1 MAEPKLQIEQRLD
14 NIEEAVRTLANLL
27 TETQMGFE
35 PEDADEIDKILRG
48 EKTEKTEEAD
58 AST

>member
-14 NIEEAVRTLANLL
+14 NIEEAVSTMANLL
-27 TETQMGFE
+27 AETQLGFE
-35 PEDADEIDKILRG
+35 PEDADKIDRILRG
-48 EKTEKTEEAD
+48 ERTEEAD